1 MYIDQSE
8 KFLDRSTH
16 HVKCHADLS
25 LLCVHLDAISRR
37 NSKEGYVMRKSTAV
51 VATACLVLT
60 GGSIARAQDYS
71 FPTGMTVTIER
82 GDIPSYNLGS
92 NLVYQI
98 VNYFTVNFPDGDQ
111 QFVLKDEAGEALNVI
126 KEENRYF
133 INSNV
138 PVGEKVYFGPN
149 EQNVADPVRVMLEGP
164 INVGHIHF
172 ARGSA
177 SLSANAKEAIG
188 IVAQEMADHNLTS
201 AYIVGMTDRSG
212 SDSANLAL
220 SAKRA
225 SATATY
231 LKKKLVGL
239 GVENPRITTEAM
251 GEYLSTKR
259 DGISYAYDRKA
270 SIMVYPTV

>member
-1 MYIDQSE
+1 
-8 KFLDRSTH
+8 
-16 HVKCHADLS
+16 
-25 LLCVHLDAISRR
+25 
-37 NSKEGYVMRKSTAV
+37 MRKSTAV

-225 SATATY
+225 SVTATY

-239 GVENPRITTEAM
+239 GVESPRITTEAM